1 MPALELEVA
10 PLSAPEQRI
19 FLYEKAK
26 ELKIPTALLPKP
38 KVEEILNGAGGHPSA
53 IMQLL
58 EDTMTDRRPKKRQ
71 AELPVKKIAIVLA
84 LVAGGL
90 LALSYLPLFDNAGQD
105 PPRHRPRDGVAR
117 SRLKRSCERRCGER
131 ALSTQTSSGAT
142 AIPVRESGCPRLA
155 VRCQALAQE
164 GRERDGHH
172 GVNQL

>member
-1 MPALELEVA
+1 
-10 PLSAPEQRI
+10 
-19 FLYEKAK
+19 LYEKAK

-90 LALSYLPLFDNAGQD
+90 LA
-105 PPRHRPRDGVAR
+105 
-117 SRLKRSCERRCGER
+117 
-131 ALSTQTSSGAT
+131 
-142 AIPVRESGCPRLA
+142 
-155 VRCQALAQE
+155 
-164 GRERDGHH
+164 
-172 GVNQL
+172 